1 MSGNDLLADLQTAL
15 GHRFRRREL
24 LEQALT
30 HASAASAD
38 GQPSLERLEFLGDR
52 VLALAIASDLLRRF
66 PDEDE
71 GALARRLSS
80 LVSGE
85 SLVRIARELGIEHHL
100 RTDSG
105 VTDGGIPASVLEDAC
120 EALIGAVY
128 LDGGFAPATA
138 LIGRLWTPLMTVH
151 PPSDAKTELQEWV
164 QARGRK
170 LPVYETVATE
180 GPPHAPMFTVE
191 AAIDG
196 LAPVR
201 GSAGSKRA
209 AERAAAAVLLAHA
222 KTDRG

>member
-1 MSGNDLLADLQTAL
+1 MSGSDRLTELETAL
-15 GHRFRRREL
+15 DHRFRRSEL

-38 GQPSLERLEFLGDR
+38 GRPSLERLEFLGDR

-85 SLVRIARELGIEHHL
+85 SLVRIAHELGIAHHL
-100 RTDSG
+100 RSDSG

-128 LDGGFAPATA
+128 LDGGFAPAA
-138 LIGRLWTPLMTVH
+138 ELVERLWTPLMTAH
-151 PPSDAKTELQEWV
+151 PPNDAKTELQEWV

-170 LPVYETVATE
+170 LPVYKTVAAE
-180 GPPHAPMFTVE
+180 GPPHAPVFTVE
-191 AAIDG
+191 ATIDG
-196 LAPVR
+196 LDPAR
-201 GSAGSKRA
+201 GSANSKRA
-209 AERAAAAVLLAHA
+209 AERAAAVELLVRA
-222 KTDRG
+222 KADHG

>member
-1 MSGNDLLADLQTAL
+1 MSGSRNLINLETEL
-15 GHRFRRREL
+15 GHQFQRSEL

-30 HASAASAD
+30 HSSASSVD

-66 PDEDE
+66 PGEDE

-85 SLVRIARELGIEHHL
+85 SLVLIAHKLKISRYIRAEFGNSNDRI
-100 RTDSG
+100 
-105 VTDGGIPASVLEDAC
+105 PNSVLEDAC

-128 LDGGFAPATA
+128 LDGGFAAA
-138 LIGRLWTPLMTVH
+138 ALLIGRLWTPLITVN

-170 LPVYETVATE
+170 LPVYKTVVVE
-180 GPPHAPMFTVE
+180 GPPHAPVFSIEVT
-191 AAIDG
+191 IDG
-196 LAPVR
+196 FEPAQ
-201 GSAGSKRA
+201 SAAGSKRA
-209 AERAAAAVLLAHA
+209 AERAAAAVLLARA
-222 KTDRG
+222 KTNCG

>member
-1 MSGNDLLADLQTAL
+1 MSGNVLLADLETAL
-15 GHRFRRREL
+15 GHRFQRREL

-38 GQPSLERLEFLGDR
+38 GRPSLERLEFLGDR
-52 VLALAIASDLLRRF
+52 VLALAIASDLLQRF
-66 PDEDE
+66 SDEDE
-71 GALARRLSS
+71 GALARRLAS

-85 SLVRIARELGIEHHL
+85 SLVRIARELGIERYV

-105 VTDGGIPASVLEDAC
+105 ITDGGIPDSVLEDAC

-128 LDGGFAPATA
+128 LDGGLAPAAA
-138 LIGRLWTPLMTVH
+138 LIERLWTPLMTVH

-170 LPVYETVATE
+170 LPVYKTVAAE
-180 GPPHAPMFTVE
+180 GPPHAPVFTVE

-196 LAPVR
+196 LEPVR

-209 AERAAAAVLLAHA
+209 AERAAAVVLLARA
-222 KTDRG
+222 KADRG